1 MAARCASCSSTAV
14 TEISMTMTDGDLVD
28 FTSCHRCEHKT
39 WRARESADALPLDR
53 VLALAARPK
62 K

>member
-1 MAARCASCSSTAV
+1 MAQCMQCESESL
-14 TEISMTMTDGDLVD
+14 TEITMTMADGQVVD

-39 WRARESADALPLDR
+39 WRTAGKVIRLDR
-53 VLALAARPK
+53 VLALAARK

>member
-1 MAARCASCSSTAV
+1 MSARCDACASTAL
-14 TEISMTMTDGDLVD
+14 TQISMTMTDGDVVD
-28 FTSCHRCEHKT
+28 FTSCHACEHKS
-39 WRARESADALPLDR
+39 WRTSDVELPLER